1 MKKTLLCLF
10 AFLLSVTAVNA
21 QNVVKKQ
28 VPEGFV
34 TKNPA
39 ASMPRVLRAPSVPN
53 RIALDEGER
62 IMGFYDT
69 DDLDTYYGGL
79 CMTTAGDYEFG
90 VLFSESVI
98 GKFVGG
104 QITKVRFGLGAS
116 IGATK
121 VRVYP
126 VTRGNQGVI
135 QAAVAEVD
143 VATTQENW
151 NDVILP
157 TPVTIEPDM
166 DYLISYTY
174 EEKLNGIYPIVVDY
188 PVNSN
193 AVDGGFLIYGNLG
206 QGEGWYNQGTSMG
219 NLCIQAVVKG
229 GSFIDDDIAVSGFD
243 LSQKYFKL
251 GGADELGYSFDLK
264 NTGNITPT
272 SYTLNVTLD
281 GEVVETLES
290 PVALSNSSQTYEGK
304 IALPAEI
311 ALGKHNIAV
320 SVATINGEVPTENVD
335 DDQQALSFCVYNESV
350 PRQFNVVEQFTS
362 INCGYCP
369 MGSEMLSALQDLRD
383 DVAVVAIHSS
393 GMDYGHAIP
402 DPYVLSEGDNLA
414 YTFTTGYPTGMF
426 NRYYIDDPNMNS
438 EGSLA
443 LVLSWNGSSQAVAQM
458 FSESVVDASNSI
470 PSFAN
475 VNIDAEYNEDNR
487 QLTITVSGDAVDGF
501 KDLVE
506 DAALTVYLTED
517 NVEGKQI
524 NYNVGQSYLNYVHN
538 NVLRSVVNENLYG
551 DPVVWTGDN
560 TYSNEYTVTLD
571 DEWKPENMKVVA
583 FIGRPITD
591 DSQLDDV
598 WVNNA
603 NMLELGTSTGI
614 AGVTTDGEAAK
625 EVARYSIDGAK
636 VSAPVKG
643 VNVVKMSDGSI
654 KKVIVK

>member
-69 DDLDTYYGGL
+69 DDLDFNYSLYL
-79 CMTTAGDYEFG
+79 NQSGDYELG
-90 VLFSESVI
+90 ALYSESVI

-104 QITKVRFGLGAS
+104 QITKVRIGLGAS
-116 IGATK
+116 IGATTL
-121 VRVYP
+121 RIYP
-126 VTRGNQGVI
+126 VTRGDEGYI
-135 QAAVAEVD
+135 QPAVAEVE
-143 VATTQENW
+143 VATTQKGW
-151 NDVILP
+151 NDITLP

-166 DYLISYTY
+166 DYLFSYTY
-174 EEKLNGIYPIVVDY
+174 TEKMNGTYPIVVDY
-188 PVNSN
+188 SVNSGG
-193 AVDGGFLIYGNLG
+193 AVDGGFLVYGNFG
-206 QGEGWYNQGTSMG
+206 YGEGWYNQGTSMG

-229 GSFIDDDIAVSGFD
+229 GSFIDDDIAVSGLA

-251 GGADELGYSFDLK
+251 GEAADLGYSFDLK
-264 NTGNITPT
+264 NVGDVTPT

-311 ALGKHNIAV
+311 ALGKHTIAV
-320 SVATINGEVPTENVD
+320 SVATINGEAPTENVD
-335 DDQQALSFCVYNESV
+335 DDQQTLSFCVYNESV

-369 MGSEMLSALQDLRD
+369 VGSEMLSALQDLRD

-402 DPYVLSEGDNLA
+402 DPYVLPEGDNLA
-414 YTFTTGYPTGMF
+414 YTFTTSYPTGMF

-438 EGSLA
+438 DGSLA
-443 LVLSWNGSSQAVAQM
+443 LILSWNGSSQAVAQM

-487 QLTITVSGDAVDGF
+487 QLTITVSGDAVEGF
-501 KDLVE
+501 KNLVE

-524 NYNVGQSYLNYVHN
+524 NYNVGSSYLNYVHN

-614 AGVTTDGEAAK
+614 AGVTTEGEAAK

>member
-1 MKKTLLCLF
+1 MF

-34 TKNPA
+34 TKNPD

-69 DDLDTYYGGL
+69 DDLDPNYAL
-79 CMTTAGDYEFG
+79 CLNTAGDYEIG
-90 VLFSESVI
+90 TLYPESVI

-104 QITKVRFGLGAS
+104 QITKVRIGLGAS
-116 IGATK
+116 IGATTL
-121 VRVYP
+121 RIYP
-126 VTRGNQGVI
+126 VTRGAEGYI
-135 QAAVAEVD
+135 QPAVAEVE
-143 VATTQENW
+143 VATTQKDW
-151 NDVILP
+151 NEITLP

-166 DYLISYTY
+166 DYLFSYTY
-174 EEKLNGIYPIVVDY
+174 TEKRNNTFPIMVDY
-188 PVNSN
+188 SVNPGG
-193 AVDGGFLIYGNLG
+193 AVDGGLLIYGNLG

-229 GSFIDDDIAVSGFD
+229 GSFIDDDIAVSGLA

-311 ALGKHNIAV
+311 ALGKHTIAV

-335 DDQQALSFCVYNESV
+335 DDQQTLSFCVYNESV

-362 INCGYCP
+362 INCGWCP
-369 MGSEMLSALQDLRD
+369 TGSEMLSALQDLRD

-402 DPYVLSEGDNLA
+402 DPYVLPEGDNLA

-426 NRYYIDDPNMNS
+426 NRYYVDDPNMNS
-438 EGSLA
+438 DGSLA
-443 LVLSWNGSSQAVAQM
+443 LILSWNGSSQAVAQM

-524 NYNVGQSYLNYVHN
+524 NYNVGSSYLNYVHN

-614 AGVTTDGEAAK
+614 AGVTTEGEAAK
-625 EVARYSIDGAK
+625 EVARYSIDGTK

>member
-1 MKKTLLCLF
+1 M
-10 AFLLSVTAVNA
+10 
-21 QNVVKKQ
+21 
-28 VPEGFV
+28 
-34 TKNPA
+34 KNPA
-39 ASMPRVLRAPSVPN
+39 ASMPRVLRAPSVPS

-69 DDLDTYYGGL
+69 DDLDPNYAL
-79 CMTTAGDYEFG
+79 CLNTAGDYEIG
-90 VLFSESVI
+90 TLYPESVI

-104 QITKVRFGLGAS
+104 QITKVRIGLGAS
-116 IGATK
+116 IGATTL
-121 VRVYP
+121 RIYP
-126 VTRGNQGVI
+126 VTRGDDGYI
-135 QAAVAEVD
+135 QPAVAEVE
-143 VATTQENW
+143 VATTQKDW
-151 NDVILP
+151 NEITLP

-166 DYLISYTY
+166 DYLFSYTY
-174 EEKLNGIYPIVVDY
+174 TEKRNNTFPIMVDY
-188 PVNSN
+188 SVNPGG
-193 AVDGGFLIYGNLG
+193 AVDGGLLIYGNLG

-229 GSFIDDDIAVSGFD
+229 GSFIDDDIAVSG
-243 LSQKYFKL
+243 LAISQKYFKL
-251 GGADELGYSFDLK
+251 GEAADLDYSFDLK
-264 NTGNITPT
+264 NVGDVTPT

-311 ALGKHNIAV
+311 TLGKHTIAV

-335 DDQQALSFCVYNESV
+335 DDQQTLSFCVYNESV

-362 INCGYCP
+362 INCGWCP
-369 MGSEMLSALQDLRD
+369 TGSEMLSALQDLRD

-402 DPYVLSEGDNLA
+402 DPYVLPEGDNLA

-426 NRYYIDDPNMNS
+426 NRYYVDDPNMNS
-438 EGSLA
+438 DGSLA
-443 LVLSWNGSSQAVAQM
+443 LILSWNGSSQAVAQM

-524 NYNVGQSYLNYVHN
+524 NYNVGSSYLNYVHN

-614 AGVTTDGEAAK
+614 AGVTTEGEAAK
-625 EVARYSIDGAK
+625 EVARYSIDGTK